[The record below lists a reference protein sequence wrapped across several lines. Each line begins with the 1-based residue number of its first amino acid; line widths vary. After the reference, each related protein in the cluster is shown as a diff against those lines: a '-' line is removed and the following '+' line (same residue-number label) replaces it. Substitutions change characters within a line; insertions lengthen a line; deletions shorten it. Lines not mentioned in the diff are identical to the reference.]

1 MLKIGYFS
9 KLSRISVRMLRHYD
23 DIGLLKPKV
32 VDKWTGYRYYDE
44 AQLIAA
50 GKIQML
56 KDLGFGLSMIKE
68 LLADS
73 EDSDKI
79 GNLLKA
85 KQKDLIT
92 EESELREQ
100 IKLIDNAIK
109 NLKKEGD
116 FMNYIVNFKT
126 IPELYVASVR
136 KIIPE
141 YTAEGTL
148 WSILT
153 KEIQNQKCKED
164 SPCYAISVYHDK
176 EYVENNADV
185 EVRFAVTGSYKDAEE
200 VKFKTVP
207 SVKVASCLF
216 KGAYGQIPAVN
227 EAIARWA
234 NENGYEFNGAAFW
247 IYRKGPYETQNPEE
261 FITEVCFPVTK
272 QLSAKS

>member
-116 FMNYIVNFKT
+116 FMNYIVNLKT

-153 KEIQNQKCKED
+153 KEIQNQKCKEGKRL
-164 SPCYAISVYHDK
+164 I
-176 EYVENNADV
+176 
-185 EVRFAVTGSYKDAEE
+185 
-200 VKFKTVP
+200 
-207 SVKVASCLF
+207 
-216 KGAYGQIPAVN
+216 
-227 EAIARWA
+227 A
-234 NENGYEFNGAAFW
+234 NEIGGDDEC
-247 IYRKGPYETQNPEE
+247 I
-261 FITEVCFPVTK
+261 
-272 QLSAKS
+272 